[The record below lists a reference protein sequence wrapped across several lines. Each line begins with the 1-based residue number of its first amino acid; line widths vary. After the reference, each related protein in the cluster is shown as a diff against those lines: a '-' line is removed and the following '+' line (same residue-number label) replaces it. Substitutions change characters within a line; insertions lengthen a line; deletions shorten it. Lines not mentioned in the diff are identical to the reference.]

1 MDLKTM
7 VSYHNIMWHHNPE
20 NDLKMHSSL
29 FWTASVSFIINKHH
43 FALQSLSNYLQ
54 LVVSLVV

>member
-1 MDLKTM
+1 
-7 VSYHNIMWHHNPE
+7 MWHHNPE